1 MGLFL
6 AIAGVIAAGIVIAYV
21 AVLTVKWL
29 ISKVKT
35 LLAKRNV
42 KKVAAMDLERLID
55 ECPNQTCLQDLLNE
69 GVDEVIASV
78 DDNGRIEDVECIKAG
93 SIDESFTNKLGPEGM
108 IVING

>member
-6 AIAGVIAAGIVIAYV
+6 GIAAVIAAGIAIAYV
-21 AVLTVKWL
+21 AILTVKWL
-29 ISKVKT
+29 VNKVKSM
-35 LLAKRNV
+35 LAKKNV

-55 ECPNQTCLQDLLNE
+55 ECPNQTCLEDLLND

-78 DDNGRIEDVECIKAG
+78 DDNGRIEDVECVKAG

>member
-29 ISKVKT
+29 ANKVRG

-42 KKVAAMDLERLID
+42 KKVAAMDLERL
-55 ECPNQTCLQDLLNE
+55 CCGQPFLKHLCLNK
-69 GVDEVIASV
+69 I
-78 DDNGRIEDVECIKAG
+78 
-93 SIDESFTNKLGPEGM
+93 TNIYPRYC
-108 IVING
+108 

>member
-6 AIAGVIAAGIVIAYV
+6 GIAAVIAAGIAIAYV
-21 AVLTVKWL
+21 AILTVKWL
-29 ISKVKT
+29 VNKVKSM
-35 LLAKRNV
+35 LAKKNV

-55 ECPNQTCLQDLLNE
+55 ECPNQTCLEDLLND
-69 GVDEVIASV
+69 GVDEIIASV